1 MYRISPCSDL
11 AWSVKHEGKVHELH
25 LSCSMMTLLKTNK
38 LHRTMLKYILTLL
51 TVLLFCAI
59 SASAETL
66 HLSNGELLEG
76 KIRIMDEKTL
86 FLESNLTA
94 QELKIDRAD
103 LNLIEFDTSG
113 RSLARRIGI
122 GFHYRPNGNE
132 ENLSVKNWLSKI
144 DSAELMVGYS
154 SGSVNTF
161 NVELRYA
168 RVFKVESTSDIFY
181 GAGTGIISKEGKR
194 GTAFRFFSGS
204 EFFPRSSPNFGISLE
219 LGVLRKQGVGDDTQG
234 FYNAISA
241 RYYF

>member
-1 MYRISPCSDL
+1 ML
-11 AWSVKHEGKVHELH
+11 KK
-25 LSCSMMTLLKTNK
+25 TLL
-38 LHRTMLKYILTLL
+38 LLTLL
-51 TVLLFCAI
+51 LFTIPVNA
-59 SASAETL
+59 ATL
-66 HLSNGELLEG
+66 RLNSGESLEG

-86 FLESNLTA
+86 FVESKLTA

-103 LNLIEFDTSG
+103 LSLIEFDTSE

-132 ENLSVKNWLSKI
+132 ENLSVKNWLSAV

-154 SGSVNTF
+154 SGATNTF
-161 NVELRYA
+161 SFELRYA
-168 RVFKVESTSDIFY
+168 RVFKVEGTSDLFY
-181 GAGTGIISKEGKR
+181 GAGTGIISKDSKR

-219 LGVLRKQGVGDDTQG
+219 LGVLRQQGVGDVTQG